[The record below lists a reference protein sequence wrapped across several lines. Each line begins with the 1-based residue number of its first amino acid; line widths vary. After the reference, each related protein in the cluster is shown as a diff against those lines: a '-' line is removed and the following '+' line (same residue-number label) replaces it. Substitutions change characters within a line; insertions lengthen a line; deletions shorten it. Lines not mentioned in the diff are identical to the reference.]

1 MRFNNI
7 QLACLFVRV
16 RVKLLPRG
24 EKCLRAVAGTFQGF
38 TSANAQITKDFPL
51 STTREQLDRLVAQ
64 MQEETNAAQVRV
76 DLQKSIEKRMIREA
90 VAG

>member
-1 MRFNNI
+1 MRFNHI

-24 EKCLRAVAGTFQGF
+24 QKCLRAVAGTFQGF
-38 TSANAQITKDFPL
+38 TSANAQITRDFPL
-51 STTREQLDRLVAQ
+51 STTREQLDQLVEF
-64 MQEETNAAQVRV
+64 MRDETNAAQVRL
-76 DLQKSIEKRMIREA
+76 DLEKSIEKRMIREA